1 MTAVLPIS
9 AETAA
14 LPQEDAQPGRWR
26 RMPPKAKVGA
36 VMLGLFVLTAIIGP
50 LVTPYDP
57 SYQDPS
63 PSLSLHAPDGAYL
76 LGTTQSGQDVL
87 SQLLVGIRLTL
98 ELAFFVGVVATALS
112 VIVGVTAAFL
122 GGVWDEVLSLLTNV
136 FLVIPALPLLIV
148 LLGYLQ
154 TKGETA
160 TIVVLAGLGW
170 PWGARVIRA
179 QTLAIRNRD
188 FIAAA
193 QETGERTWRILA
205 FEIVPNEVSLIA
217 ASFVN
222 TVLYAIGASVALAFI
237 GVTNLNSW
245 SLGTMLYWAQS
256 QQALQLGAWWWFV
269 PPGLAVALMGT
280 ALVLLNTGI
289 DELGNPRL
297 RDATSASR
305 IAGRWLP
312 PAGPTPVLA
321 EVSRRRGRLA
331 GFLHSFSRSSLLDET
346 EGIQPR

>member
-1 MTAVLPIS
+1 MTVAPVISTELTAVG
-9 AETAA
+9 
-14 LPQEDAQPGRWR
+14 QEPAQPGWWR
-26 RMPPKAKVGA
+26 RMPGKAKAGVVLFGF
-36 VMLGLFVLTAIIGP
+36 FVLTAIIGP

-57 SYQDPS
+57 GYQNPS
-63 PSLSLHAPDGAYL
+63 PSASMNAPSAAHL

-98 ELAFFVGVVATALS
+98 ELGLIVGVVATALA

-122 GGVWDEVLSLLTNV
+122 GGFWDELLSLLTNV

-148 LLGYLQ
+148 VLGYFPN
-154 TKGETA
+154 KGQWP
-160 TIVVLAGLGW
+160 TILVLSGLGW

-188 FIAAA
+188 FVAASR
-193 QETGERTWRILA
+193 ETGESTWRIIG

-237 GVTNLNSW
+237 GVADLNSW

-256 QQALQLGAWWWFV
+256 QQALTLGAWWWFV

-297 RDATSASR
+297 RDASSASR
-305 IAGRWLP
+305 IAGRWLK
-312 PAGPTPVLA
+312 PADPTPVLS
-321 EVSRRRGRLA
+321 EISQRRGLA
-331 GFLHSFSRSSLLDET
+331 AFLHSFSRSSLLDQAEPG
-346 EGIQPR
+346 EGR

>member
-9 AETAA
+9 AEPAA
-14 LPQEDAQPGRWR
+14 IPQEEVRRGRWR
-26 RMPPKAKVGA
+26 RMPAKAKVGA
-36 VMLGLFVLTAIIGP
+36 ILLGLFVLAGIIGP
-50 LVTPYDP
+50 FIAPYDP
-57 SYQDPS
+57 SFQNPS
-63 PSLSLHAPDGAYL
+63 PALSLRAPYGAHL

-98 ELAFFVGVVATALS
+98 ELAFIVGVVATVLS

-122 GGVWDEVLSLLTNV
+122 GGVWDEILSLLTNV
-136 FLVIPALPLLIV
+136 VLVIPALPLLIV
-148 LLGYLQ
+148 LLGYFQ
-154 TKGETA
+154 TKGQTA
-160 TIVVLAGLGW
+160 TILVLSLLSW

-193 QETGERTWRILA
+193 RETGEKTWRIISY
-205 FEIVPNEVSLIA
+205 EIVPNEVSLIA

-237 GVTNLNSW
+237 GVTNLNNW

-269 PPGLAVALMGT
+269 PPGLAVALIGT
-280 ALVLLNTGI
+280 GLVLLNTGI

-297 RDATSASR
+297 RDAASASR

-312 PAGPTPVLA
+312 PANPTPVLSD
-321 EVSRRRGRLA
+321 VSQRRGRLA

-346 EGIQPR
+346 EGGRAR

>member
-9 AETAA
+9 AEPAT
-14 LPQEDAQPGRWR
+14 LPQEDIQPGRWR

-36 VMLGLFVLTAIIGP
+36 VLLGLFVLTAIIGP

-57 SYQDPS
+57 SYQNPS
-63 PSLSLHAPDGAYL
+63 PDLSLHAPYGAHL

-98 ELAFFVGVVATALS
+98 ELAFLVGVVATALS

-122 GGVWDEVLSLLTNV
+122 GGAWDELLSLLTNV

-154 TKGETA
+154 TKGQTA
-160 TIVVLAGLGW
+160 TIVVLSVLGW
-170 PWGARVIRA
+170 PWGARVMRA

-193 QETGERTWRILA
+193 RETGEKTWRILA
-205 FEIVPNEVSLIA
+205 YEIVPNEVSLIA

-269 PPGLAVALMGT
+269 PPGLAVALIG
-280 ALVLLNTGI
+280 AGLVLLNTGI

-305 IAGRWLP
+305 IAGRWLR
-312 PAGPTPVLA
+312 PADPTPVLA
-321 EVSRRRGRLA
+321 EVSQRRGRLA

-346 EGIQPR
+346 QGGQH

>member
-9 AETAA
+9 AEPAA
-14 LPQEDAQPGRWR
+14 LPTEEARPGRWR
-26 RMPPKAKVGA
+26 RLPAKAKVGA
-36 VMLGLFVLTAIIGP
+36 VLLGLFVLAGIIGP
-50 LVTPYDP
+50 FVMPYDP
-57 SYQDPS
+57 SFQNPA
-63 PSLSLHAPDGAYL
+63 PELSLHAPYAAHL

-87 SQLLVGIRLTL
+87 SQMLEGIRLTL
-98 ELAFFVGVVATALS
+98 VLAFLVGVVATALS
-112 VIVGVTAAFL
+112 VIVGVTSAFL

-154 TKGETA
+154 SKGQTA
-160 TIVVLAGLGW
+160 TILVLSFLSW
-170 PWGARVIRA
+170 PWGARLVRA

-193 QETGERTWRILA
+193 RETGEKTWRIISY
-205 FEIVPNEVSLIA
+205 EIVPNEVSLIA

-269 PPGLAVALMGT
+269 PPGLAVALIGT
-280 ALVLLNTGI
+280 GLVLLNTGI

-297 RDATSASR
+297 RDAASASR
-305 IAGRWLP
+305 IAGRWLK
-312 PAGPTPVLA
+312 PADPTPVLA
-321 EVSRRRGRLA
+321 DISQGRGRVA

-346 EGIQPR
+346 EGGRAR